1 MLNSMRSLFKYHKH
15 FWHFSWGS
23 FVCRFLGALFLQ
35 EIRNWKKQIF
45 LVMSILF
52 HSCYPHR
59 LPQFVMA
66 HIGSTLKYQRAIKM
80 YFALS
85 FSSFTLDMFSYLLF
99 NFNDYPSGMVTLF
112 NLLVMGNWQ
121 VWMEVRISQA
131 PLSCSLLRFLP
142 HSFGGSDTYPVVY
155 IYPFSS
161 FPRYSCLLF
170 CLLEFMKFKKLN

>member
-1 MLNSMRSLFKYHKH
+1 MYRGPS
-15 FWHFSWGS
+15 
-23 FVCRFLGALFLQ
+23 
-35 EIRNWKKQIF
+35 
-45 LVMSILF
+45 
-52 HSCYPHR
+52 
-59 LPQFVMA
+59 
-66 HIGSTLKYQRAIKM
+66 IGSIYTHPSRVGRIEELFPSNKNINCAIKM
-80 YFALS
+80 YSAMS

-121 VWMEVRISQA
+121 IWMEVRISQA

-161 FPRYSCLLF
+161 FPRYSCLFFYFVFFTL
-170 CLLEFMKFKKLN
+170 